1 MPVTWHLDERGL
13 LHVTGTGAVT
23 DAEYLEAHRG
33 FMAATADQ
41 TGPRRTI
48 ADWSGVTSM
57 QLSTGAIRT
66 SAGVTTDEMRIR
78 LGGHRIVLVAVTP
91 VVFGMCRM
99 WQTLISDSGV
109 DCTVVGTRE
118 EALAW
123 LER

>member
-1 MPVTWHLDERGL
+1 MPVTWHLDESSL

-23 DAEYLEAHRG
+23 DEEYLEAHRG
-33 FMAATADQ
+33 FMAATADLPV
-41 TGPRRTI
+41 PRRTI
-48 ADWSGVTSM
+48 ADWSAVTSM
-57 QLSTGAIRT
+57 ELSSAAIRT

-78 LGGHRIVLVAVTP
+78 EGEHRIALVAATP
-91 VVFGMCRM
+91 VVFGMSRM

-109 DCTVVGTRE
+109 ECTVVSTRE